1 MAVAISDKYLRDIYN
16 LSNEEKLDLVDLIIK
31 SMRVARSKINIGV
44 SKKSMNWV
52 DELEGKWI
60 DSRSAD
66 EMISDIRSAR
76 TNNSRIKGIQLEN
89 WVDRS

>member
-31 SMRVARSKINIGV
+31 SMRVAHSKIGIGIR
-44 SKKSMNWV
+44 KKSINWV

-60 DSRSAD
+60 DSKSVD
-66 EMISDIRSAR
+66 EMII
-76 TNNSRIKGIQLEN
+76 NQGE
-89 WVDRS
+89 

>member
-31 SMRVARSKINIGV
+31 SMRVAHSKIGIGI
-44 SKKSMNWV
+44 SKKSKNWV

-60 DSRSAD
+60 DSKSVD
-66 EMISDIRSAR
+66 EMISDIRSSR
-76 TNNSRIKGIQLEN
+76 TNNSEVIL
-89 WVDRS
+89 

>member
-1 MAVAISDKYLRDIYN
+1 MAIAISDKYLRDIYN

-44 SKKSMNWV
+44 SKKSINWV

-66 EMISDIRSAR
+66 EMISDIRTAR
-76 TNNSRIKGIQLEN
+76 TNNSEVIL
-89 WVDRS
+89 

>member
-1 MAVAISDKYLRDIYN
+1 MAIAISDKYLRDIYN

-31 SMRVARSKINIGV
+31 SMRVAHSKINIGV
-44 SKKSMNWV
+44 SKKSINWV

-66 EMISDIRSAR
+66 EMISDIRTAR
-76 TNNSRIKGIQLEN
+76 TNNSEVIL
-89 WVDRS
+89 

>member
-31 SMRVARSKINIGV
+31 SMRVAHYKIGIGI
-44 SKKSMNWV
+44 SKKSINWV

-60 DSRSAD
+60 DSKSVD
-66 EMISDIRSAR
+66 EMMSDIRSSR
-76 TNNSRIKGIQLEN
+76 TNNSEVIL
-89 WVDRS
+89 

>member
-31 SMRVARSKINIGV
+31 SMRVAHSKIGIGI
-44 SKKSMNWV
+44 SKKSINWV

-60 DSRSAD
+60 DSKSAD
-66 EMISDIRSAR
+66 DMINDIRSAR
-76 TNNSRIKGIQLEN
+76 TKNSEVIL
-89 WVDRS
+89 

>member
-1 MAVAISDKYLRDIYN
+1 MAIAISDKYLRDIYN
-16 LSNEEKLDLVDLIIK
+16 LSNEDKLDLVDLIIK

-44 SKKSMNWV
+44 SKKSINWV

-66 EMISDIRSAR
+66 KMISDIRTAR
-76 TNNSRIKGIQLEN
+76 TNNSEVIL
-89 WVDRS
+89 

>member
-1 MAVAISDKYLRDIYN
+1 MAIAISDKYLRKIYN
-16 LSNEEKLDLVDLIIK
+16 LSNEDKLDLVDLIIK

-44 SKKSMNWV
+44 SKKSINWV

-66 EMISDIRSAR
+66 EMISDIRTAR
-76 TNNSRIKGIQLEN
+76 TNNSEVIL
-89 WVDRS
+89 

>member
-31 SMRVARSKINIGV
+31 SMRVAHSKIGIGI
-44 SKKSMNWV
+44 SKKSINWV

-60 DSRSAD
+60 DSKSAD
-66 EMISDIRSAR
+66 EMVSDIRSAR
-76 TNNSRIKGIQLEN
+76 NNNSEVIL
-89 WVDRS
+89 

>member
-31 SMRVARSKINIGV
+31 SMRVAHSKIGIKKK
-44 SKKSMNWV
+44 KKSINWV

-60 DSRSAD
+60 DSKSVD
-66 EMISDIRSAR
+66 EMISDIRSSR
-76 TNNSRIKGIQLEN
+76 TNNSEVIL
-89 WVDRS
+89 

>member
-1 MAVAISDKYLRDIYN
+1 MAIAISDKYLRKIYN

-31 SMRVARSKINIGV
+31 SMREAHSKINIGV
-44 SKKSMNWV
+44 SKKSTNWV

-66 EMISDIRSAR
+66 EMISDIRTAR
-76 TNNSRIKGIQLEN
+76 TNNSEVIL
-89 WVDRS
+89 

>member
-31 SMRVARSKINIGV
+31 SMRVAHSKIGIGI
-44 SKKSMNWV
+44 SKKSINWV

-60 DSRSAD
+60 TVRLPAPLPVMPESMR
-66 EMISDIRSAR
+66 
-76 TNNSRIKGIQLEN
+76 
-89 WVDRS
+89 

>member
-1 MAVAISDKYLRDIYN
+1 MAIAISDKYLRDIYN
-16 LSNEEKLDLVDLIIK
+16 LSNEDKLDLVDLIIK

-44 SKKSMNWV
+44 SKKSINWV

-76 TNNSRIKGIQLEN
+76 TNNSEVIL
-89 WVDRS
+89 

>member
-31 SMRVARSKINIGV
+31 SMRLARSKINIGV
-44 SKKSMNWV
+44 SKKSINWV

-60 DSRSAD
+60 DSKSAD
-66 EMISDIRSAR
+66 DMINDIRSAR
-76 TNNSRIKGIQLEN
+76 TKNSEVIL
-89 WVDRS
+89 